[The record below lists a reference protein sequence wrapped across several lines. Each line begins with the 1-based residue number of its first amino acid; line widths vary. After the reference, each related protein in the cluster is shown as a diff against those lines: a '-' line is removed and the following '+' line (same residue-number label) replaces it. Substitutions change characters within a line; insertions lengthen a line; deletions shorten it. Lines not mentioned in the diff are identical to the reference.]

1 MIRDEL
7 LKKSRAALKAGD
19 KVTRQQLSSVLGKFI
34 EAEKAKGFDKWTD
47 AVEQEVVSKHVKGL
61 RTAIEQM
68 KGGAVADAYAVEI
81 ALLEP
86 YLPQLLDE
94 AATRALVEPIVARAK
109 GIGPFMGMVMKD
121 HKGKVDPALVRKIGM
136 ELGLK

>member
-1 MIRDEL
+1 MIRDDL
-7 LKKSRAALKAGD
+7 LKQSRAALKAGD
-19 KVTRQQLSSVLGKFI
+19 KTTRQQLSSVLGKFI
-34 EAEKAKGFDKWTD
+34 EAEKASGFEEWTD
-47 AVEQEVVSKHVKGL
+47 AAQQEVVAKHVKSL

-68 KGGAVADAYAVEI
+68 KGGAVAEAYQAEI
-81 ALLEP
+81 ALLAP

-94 AATRALVEPIVARAK
+94 AATRALVEPIAANAK